1 MIRVL
6 KKIKQDNKEFV
17 TSEEL
22 QIYSKDLYLD
32 YRTISN
38 YLVTRGFL
46 LNILDD
52 IYYVKSEEEILQNK
66 LNYSILE
73 LVGKSLNLKN
83 VKNWYFG
90 LYTALNLIN
99 IEYEHENDMFYLIND
114 QIIKEKP
121 IKILGKNF
129 RFLTFKNAL
138 FNFGIIDNKVKYSDH
153 EKTILDLIYL
163 WQYNHMNESRIL
175 INAYKLLDGISEE
188 KILDYSQYYPIS
200 NRKVLKK
207 ALNKLKGAH

>member
-73 LVGKSLNLKN
+73 LVGKGLNLKN

-121 IKILGKNF
+121 IKILGKDF
-129 RFLTFKNAL
+129 RFLTFKNTL

>member
-73 LVGKSLNLKN
+73 LVGKGLNLKN

-121 IKILGKNF
+121 IKILGKDF

-163 WQYNHMNESRIL
+163 WHYNHMNESRIL

>member
-6 KKIKQDNKEFV
+6 KKIKQDNKKFV

-73 LVGKSLNLKN
+73 LVGKGLNLKG

>member
-73 LVGKSLNLKN
+73 LVGKGLNLKG

>member
-6 KKIKQDNKEFV
+6 KKIKQDNKELV

-22 QIYSKDLYLD
+22 QKYSKDLYLD

-52 IYYVKSEEEILQNK
+52 IYYVKSEEEILLNK

-73 LVGKSLNLKN
+73 LVAKGLNLKN

-90 LYTALNLIN
+90 LYTALNLSN
-99 IEYEHENDMFYLIND
+99 VEYEHENDMFYLIND
-114 QIIKEKP
+114 QILKEKP
-121 IKILGKNF
+121 TKILGKNF

-138 FNFGIIDNKVKYSDH
+138 FNFGIINNKVKYSDH

-175 INAYKLLDGISEE
+175 IETSKLLDGISEE
-188 KILDYSQYYPIS
+188 KIMEYSQYYPES
-200 NRKVLKK
+200 NRKILKK
-207 ALNKLKGAH
+207 ALDKLKVAH

>member
-73 LVGKSLNLKN
+73 LVGKGLDLKN

-99 IEYEHENDMFYLIND
+99 IEYEHENDVFYLIND

-121 IKILGKNF
+121 IKILGKDF

>member
-6 KKIKQDNKEFV
+6 KKIKQDDKEFV

-22 QIYSKDLYLD
+22 QKYSKDLYLD
-32 YRTISN
+32 YRSISN

-52 IYYVKSEEEILQNK
+52 IYYVKSEEEILHNK

-73 LVGKSLNLKN
+73 LVAKSLSLKN

-99 IEYEHENDMFYLIND
+99 VEYEHENDMFYLIND
-114 QIIKEKP
+114 QILKEKP
-121 IKILGKNF
+121 TKILGKNF

-138 FNFGIIDNKVKYSDH
+138 FNFGIIKNKVNYSDH

-175 INAYKLLDGISEE
+175 IEASKLLDGISEE
-188 KILDYSQYYPIS
+188 KILEYSQYYPDS
-200 NRKVLKK
+200 NRKILEK
-207 ALNKLKGAH
+207 ALDKLKVSH

>member
-6 KKIKQDNKEFV
+6 KKIKQDDKEFV

-52 IYYVKSEEEILQNK
+52 IYYVKSEEEIQQNK

-121 IKILGKNF
+121 IKILGKDF

>member
-73 LVGKSLNLKN
+73 LVGKGLDLKN

-99 IEYEHENDMFYLIND
+99 IKYEHENDMFYLIND

-121 IKILGKNF
+121 IKILGKDF

-175 INAYKLLDGISEE
+175 IEAYKLLDGISEE
-188 KILDYSQYYPIS
+188 KILDYSQYYPNS
-200 NRKVLKK
+200 NRNVLKK

>member
-73 LVGKSLNLKN
+73 LVGKGLDLKN

-121 IKILGKNF
+121 IKILGKDF

>member
-6 KKIKQDNKEFV
+6 KKIKQDDKEFV

-22 QIYSKDLYLD
+22 QKYSKDLYLD
-32 YRTISN
+32 YRSISN

-52 IYYVKSEEEILQNK
+52 IYYVKSEEEILHNK

-73 LVGKSLNLKN
+73 LVAKSLNLKN

-90 LYTALNLIN
+90 LYTALNLSN

-114 QIIKEKP
+114 QILKEKP
-121 IKILGKNF
+121 TKILGKNF

-138 FNFGIIDNKVKYSDH
+138 FNFGIIKNKVNYSDH

-175 INAYKLLDGISEE
+175 IETSKLLKGISAE
-188 KILDYSQYYPIS
+188 KIVEYSQYYPES
-200 NRKVLKK
+200 NRNLIKK
-207 ALNKLKGAH
+207 ALDKILTAR

>member
-6 KKIKQDNKEFV
+6 KKIKQDDKEFV

-52 IYYVKSEEEILQNK
+52 IYYVKSEEEILQKK

-73 LVGKSLNLKN
+73 LVGKGLNLKG

>member
-22 QIYSKDLYLD
+22 QTYSKDLYLD

-73 LVGKSLNLKN
+73 LVGKGLNLKN

-114 QIIKEKP
+114 QIVKEKP
-121 IKILGKNF
+121 IKILGKDF

-138 FNFGIIDNKVKYSDH
+138 FNFGIINNKVKYSDH

-163 WQYNHMNESRIL
+163 WQYNHMNDSRIL
-175 INAYKLLDGISEE
+175 IETSKLTKGISKE
-188 KILDYSQYYPIS
+188 KILEYSQYYPES
-200 NRKVLKK
+200 NRKILKK
-207 ALNKLKGAH
+207 ALNKLQITN

>member
-73 LVGKSLNLKN
+73 LVGKGLDLKN

-121 IKILGKNF
+121 FKILGKDF

-207 ALNKLKGAH
+207 ALNKLKGDH

>member
-6 KKIKQDNKEFV
+6 KKIKQDNREFV

-22 QIYSKDLYLD
+22 QTYSKDLYLD
-32 YRTISN
+32 YRTISD

-73 LVGKSLNLKN
+73 LVAKSLNLKK

-90 LYTALNLIN
+90 LYTALNLSN
-99 IEYEHENDMFYLIND
+99 VEYEHENDMFYLIND
-114 QIIKEKP
+114 QILKEKP
-121 IKILGKNF
+121 TKILGKNF

-138 FNFGIIDNKVKYSDH
+138 FNFGIINNKVKYSDH

-175 INAYKLLDGISEE
+175 IETSKLLDGISEE
-188 KILDYSQYYPIS
+188 KIMEYSQYYPES
-200 NRKVLKK
+200 NRRIIKK
-207 ALNKLKGAH
+207 ALDKLKVAH

>member
-52 IYYVKSEEEILQNK
+52 IYYVKSEEEIQQNK

-73 LVGKSLNLKN
+73 LVRKGLNLKG

-121 IKILGKNF
+121 IKILGKDF

>member
-6 KKIKQDNKEFV
+6 KKIKQDDKEFV

-73 LVGKSLNLKN
+73 LVGKGLDLKN

>member
-73 LVGKSLNLKN
+73 LVGKGLDLKN

-99 IEYEHENDMFYLIND
+99 IEYEHENDVFYLIND

-121 IKILGKNF
+121 IKILGKDF

-175 INAYKLLDGISEE
+175 INTYKLLDGISEE

>member
-6 KKIKQDNKEFV
+6 KKIKQDDKEFV

-73 LVGKSLNLKN
+73 LVGKGLELKN

>member
-73 LVGKSLNLKN
+73 LVGKGLELKN

-99 IEYEHENDMFYLIND
+99 FEYEHENDMFYLIND

-121 IKILGKNF
+121 IKILGKDF

-175 INAYKLLDGISEE
+175 IEAYKLLDGISEE
-188 KILDYSQYYPIS
+188 KILDYSQYYPNS
-200 NRKVLKK
+200 NRNVLKK
-207 ALNKLKGAH
+207 ALNKLKGTH

>member
-6 KKIKQDNKEFV
+6 KKIKQDDKEFV

-73 LVGKSLNLKN
+73 LVGKGLDLKG

>member
-73 LVGKSLNLKN
+73 LVGKGLNLKG

-175 INAYKLLDGISEE
+175 IEAYKLLDGISEE
-188 KILDYSQYYPIS
+188 KILDYSQYYPSS
-200 NRKVLKK
+200 NRNVLKK
-207 ALNKLKGAH
+207 ALNKLKGTH

>member
-73 LVGKSLNLKN
+73 LVGKGLELKN

-207 ALNKLKGAH
+207 ALNKLKGTH

>member
-6 KKIKQDNKEFV
+6 KKIKQDDKEFV

-73 LVGKSLNLKN
+73 LVGKGLNLKN

-207 ALNKLKGAH
+207 ALNKLKGTH

>member
-6 KKIKQDNKEFV
+6 KKIKQDDKEFV

-73 LVGKSLNLKN
+73 LVGKGLNLKG

>member
-73 LVGKSLNLKN
+73 LVGKGLNLKN

-121 IKILGKNF
+121 IKILGKDF

-188 KILDYSQYYPIS
+188 KILEYSQYYPIS

>member
-6 KKIKQDNKEFV
+6 KKIKQDDKEFV

-73 LVGKSLNLKN
+73 LVGKGLNLKN

-121 IKILGKNF
+121 IKILGKDF

-207 ALNKLKGAH
+207 ALNKLKGDH

>member
-73 LVGKSLNLKN
+73 LVGKGLDLKN

-121 IKILGKNF
+121 IKILGKDF
-129 RFLTFKNAL
+129 RFLTFKNTL

>member
-52 IYYVKSEEEILQNK
+52 IYYVKSEEEILQKK

-73 LVGKSLNLKN
+73 LVGKGLNLKG

>member
-6 KKIKQDNKEFV
+6 KKIKHDNKEFV

-73 LVGKSLNLKN
+73 LVGKGLNLKN

-121 IKILGKNF
+121 IKILGKDF

-163 WQYNHMNESRIL
+163 WHYNHMNESRIL